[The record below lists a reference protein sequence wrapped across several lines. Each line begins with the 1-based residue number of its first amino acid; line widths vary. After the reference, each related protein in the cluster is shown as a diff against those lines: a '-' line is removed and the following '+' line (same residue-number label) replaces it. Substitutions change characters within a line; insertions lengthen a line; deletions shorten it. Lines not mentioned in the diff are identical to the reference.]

1 MLETLLNAGQWCWQD
16 IVINYPGAILF
27 GGVAG
32 GIVAALFS
40 LIQWFVTTRKTNAQH
55 LLSEALRMQAMVEAW
70 IVVGR
75 GWETYELDHNNP
87 LPTTENFSDDGPLA
101 LYPVEIRAILDRPLW
116 NSGEQQYYTFIKS
129 RRTWIVR
136 AKVMPGSSYGKQS
149 PSSKGVLA
157 RPAILSS
164 RGVEELCGYIE
175 EVVTAGSGFP
185 WLLSRYSL
193 KILEVILP
201 AVAGQDRIKVLGSR
215 LSDEAQR
222 FLKKYRDKHP
232 RLSIL

>member
-1 MLETLLNAGQWCWQD
+1 MFEIASD
-16 IVINYPGAILF
+16 YPAAILF
-27 GGVAG
+27 GGVSG
-32 GIVAALFS
+32 GIGAALFS
-40 LIQWFVTTRKTNAQH
+40 LIEWFVTTRKTNAQY

-75 GWETYELDHNNP
+75 GWETYELDHTRP
-87 LPTTENFSDDGPLA
+87 LQATEYFSDDGPLA
-101 LYPVEIRAILDRPLW
+101 LYPVEIRAILDELVW
-116 NSGEQQYYTFIKS
+116 NSHEQQYYTFIKS

-136 AKVMPGSSYGKQS
+136 AKVVRRFSYGKDS
-149 PSSKGVLA
+149 PSSKGVLV

-175 EVVTAGSGFP
+175 QVVNAGPGFP

-201 AVAGQDRIKVLGSR
+201 AVAGQDRIEVLGSR
-215 LSDEAQR
+215 LSDKAQR

-232 RLSIL
+232 NLSILGEQKHEKSSA